1 MSTTTD
7 VRTLTTDLTT
17 RSSDDNGMTVE
28 GYAMLYDQPSVPMP
42 FVEYIDRGALDNVDL
57 SKVLLLYG
65 HDLNSVLARSDAE
78 NLQLRADDKGL
89 WFRATL
95 PDTTLGRDT
104 YTNVA
109 NGNLKG
115 CSVGFKIGDDK
126 WLQGND
132 GQVIH
137 HIRSFDQLIEISIT
151 PIPAYTETSVDVQRS
166 LEAFMKGENEE
177 VKIDY
182 NKVKIDYGTLADAV
196 ADKLEQRSA
205 EQADVETTDETDKQD
220 VEKPEEPQKE
230 EKPEEQPADDSDSAE
245 KDAKPAEKP
254 AEKVEKRSEPHASIV
269 TTDEKMKEGTEMRE
283 LHGANE
289 SAKDQFAHFL
299 KTGEIT
305 RDNTTGGIGLSKGQV
320 LIPQDILPAEHEQHQ
335 FPRLGNLV
343 RQIAVKHTTGKLPVF
358 QPGSGKLAL
367 HTELQSTAN
376 STSPEIKEILWN
388 LKTYTGRYV
397 FTRELIDD
405 SDYNWEA
412 ELRSRLTELRDNTED
427 DLIVT
432 QLTNGVTA
440 VKPTNLI
447 DDLKLIL
454 DSKLKPYDSNAAS
467 IVLSQSAF
475 AQLDQMKDSEGRP
488 LVQPNVTLGT
498 GNAILGKTVTVVD
511 DTLFPSAKQGDVNI
525 VVTPLQKAIIKF
537 KSNEIT
543 GQFVDTDD
551 IWYKAL
557 GIYLREDVVQAN
569 KDVINWVSSKAS
581 STTTPGG
588 EVHGSDQ

>member
-1 MSTTTD
+1 MPTTTD

-166 LEAFMKGENEE
+166 LEAFMKGENEVE
-177 VKIDY
+177 IDY
-182 NKVKIDYGTLADAV
+182 DKLADAV

-230 EKPEEQPADDSDSAE
+230 EKPEEQPADDSDSADDSADEDE
-245 KDAKPAEKP
+245 KTAEKP
-254 AEKVEKRSEPHASIV
+254 AEKVEKRSEPHVSIV
-269 TTDEKMKEGTEMRE
+269 TTDVKKEGTEMRE

-305 RDNTTGGIGLSKGQV
+305 RDNTTGGIGLSNGQV

-412 ELRSRLTELRDNTED
+412 ELQARLVELRDNTED

-498 GNAILGKTVTVVD
+498 GNVILGKTVTVVD

-543 GQFVDTDD
+543 GQFLDTSD

-569 KDVINWVSSKAS
+569 KDVINWVSS
-581 STTTPGG
+581 TTTSGK
-588 EVHGSDQ
+588 

>member
-1 MSTTTD
+1 MPTTTD

-137 HIRSFDQLIEISIT
+137 HIRSFDQLVEISIT
-151 PIPAYTETSVDVQRS
+151 PIPAYTETSVGVQRS
-166 LEAFMKGENEE
+166 LEAFMKGENEVE
-177 VKIDY
+177 IDY
-182 NKVKIDYGTLADAV
+182 DKLADAV

-205 EQADVETTDETDKQD
+205 EQAGVETTDETDKQD

-230 EKPEEQPADDSDSAE
+230 EKPEEQPADDSDSA
-245 KDAKPAEKP
+245 DVSAEENEEP
-254 AEKVEKRSEPHASIV
+254 AEKVEKRSEPHVSIV
-269 TTDEKMKEGTEMRE
+269 TTDVKKEGTEMRE

-305 RDNTTGGIGLSKGQV
+305 RDNTAGGIGLSKGQV

-412 ELRSRLTELRDNTED
+412 ELQARLIELRDNTED

-525 VVTPLQKAIIKF
+525 VVTPLQKAVIKF

-557 GIYLREDVVQAN
+557 GIYMREDVVQAN
-569 KDVINWVSSKAS
+569 KDVINWVSSTATGK
-581 STTTPGG
+581 
-588 EVHGSDQ
+588 

>member
-1 MSTTTD
+1 MPTTTD

-132 GQVIH
+132 GKVIH

-166 LEAFMKGENEE
+166 LEAFMKGENEVE
-177 VKIDY
+177 IDY
-182 NKVKIDYGTLADAV
+182 DKLADAV

-220 VEKPEEPQKE
+220 VEPTEEPQKE
-230 EKPEEQPADDSDSAE
+230 EKPEEQPADDSDSADDSADE
-245 KDAKPAEKP
+245 DEKPAEKP

-269 TTDEKMKEGTEMRE
+269 TTDVKKEGTEMRE

-305 RDNTTGGIGLSKGQV
+305 RDNTAGGIGLSKGQV

-412 ELRSRLTELRDNTED
+412 ELQARLIELRDNTED

-525 VVTPLQKAIIKF
+525 VVTPLQKAVIKF

-557 GIYLREDVVQAN
+557 GIYMREDVVQAN
-569 KDVINWVSSKAS
+569 KDVINWVSSTAS
-581 STTTPGG
+581 GK
-588 EVHGSDQ
+588 

>member
-1 MSTTTD
+1 MPTTTD

-42 FVEYIDRGALDNVDL
+42 FIEYIDRGALDNVDL

-132 GQVIH
+132 GKVIH

-166 LEAFMKGENEE
+166 LEAFMKGENEVE
-177 VKIDY
+177 IDY
-182 NKVKIDYGTLADAV
+182 DKLADAV

-220 VEKPEEPQKE
+220 VEPTEEPQKE
-230 EKPEEQPADDSDSAE
+230 EKPEEQPADDSDSADE
-245 KDAKPAEKP
+245 DEEPAEKP

-305 RDNTTGGIGLSKGQV
+305 RDNTTGGIGLSNGQV

-412 ELRSRLTELRDNTED
+412 ELQARLIELRDNTED

-498 GNAILGKTVTVVD
+498 GNVILGKTVTVVD

-543 GQFVDTDD
+543 GQFLDTSD

-569 KDVINWVSSKAS
+569 KDVINWVSS
-581 STTTPGG
+581 TTTSG
-588 EVHGSDQ
+588 H

>member
-1 MSTTTD
+1 M
-7 VRTLTTDLTT
+7 
-17 RSSDDNGMTVE
+17 
-28 GYAMLYDQPSVPMP
+28 
-42 FVEYIDRGALDNVDL
+42 
-57 SKVLLLYG
+57 
-65 HDLNSVLARSDAE
+65 
-78 NLQLRADDKGL
+78 
-89 WFRATL
+89 
-95 PDTTLGRDT
+95 
-104 YTNVA
+104 
-109 NGNLKG
+109 
-115 CSVGFKIGDDK
+115 
-126 WLQGND
+126 
-132 GQVIH
+132 
-137 HIRSFDQLIEISIT
+137 
-151 PIPAYTETSVDVQRS
+151 
-166 LEAFMKGENEE
+166 
-177 VKIDY
+177 KIDY

-220 VEKPEEPQKE
+220 VETTEEPQKE
-230 EKPEEQPADDSDSAE
+230 EKPEEQPADDSDSA
-245 KDAKPAEKP
+245 DVSADSDEKP
-254 AEKVEKRSEPHASIV
+254 AEKIEKRSEPHASIV

-289 SAKDQFAHFL
+289 SVKDQFAHFL

-305 RDNTTGGIGLSKGQV
+305 RDNTTGGIGLSNGQV

-367 HTELQSTAN
+367 HTELQSTTN
-376 STSPEIKEILWN
+376 STSPEITEILWN

-397 FTRELIDD
+397 FTRELLDD

-412 ELRSRLTELRDNTED
+412 ELQSRLIELRDNTED

-432 QLTNGVTA
+432 KLTAGVTA

-475 AQLDQMKDSEGRP
+475 AQLDQMKDTEGRP

-525 VVTPLQKAIIKF
+525 VVAPLQKAVIKF

-543 GQFVDTDD
+543 GQFVDTND

-557 GIYLREDVVQAN
+557 GIYMREDVVQAN
-569 KDVINWVSSKAS
+569 KGVINWVSSTTT
-581 STTTPGG
+581 STTGR
-588 EVHGSDQ
+588 

>member
-1 MSTTTD
+1 MPTTTD

-132 GQVIH
+132 GKVIH

-166 LEAFMKGENEE
+166 LEAFMKGEN
-177 VKIDY
+177 
-182 NKVKIDYGTLADAV
+182 KVKIDYDKLADAV

-220 VEKPEEPQKE
+220 AEKSEEPQKE
-230 EKPEEQPADDSDSAE
+230 EKPEEQPADDSDSA
-245 KDAKPAEKP
+245 DVSADSDEKP
-254 AEKVEKRSEPHASIV
+254 AEKIEKRSEPHVSIV
-269 TTDEKMKEGTEMRE
+269 TTDEKKEGTEMRE

-305 RDNTTGGIGLSKGQV
+305 RDNTTGGIGLSNGQV

-367 HTELQSTAN
+367 HTELQSTTN
-376 STSPEIKEILWN
+376 STSPEITEILWN

-397 FTRELIDD
+397 FTRELLDD

-412 ELRSRLTELRDNTED
+412 ELQSRLIELRDNTED

-432 QLTNGVTA
+432 KLTAGVTA

-475 AQLDQMKDSEGRP
+475 AQLDQMKDTEGRP

-525 VVTPLQKAIIKF
+525 VVAPLQKAVIKF

-543 GQFVDTDD
+543 GQFVDTND

-557 GIYLREDVVQAN
+557 GIYMREDVVQAN
-569 KDVINWVSSKAS
+569 KGVINWVSS
-581 STTTPGG
+581 TTPGK
-588 EVHGSDQ
+588 

>member
-78 NLQLRADDKGL
+78 NLQMRADDKGL

-95 PDTTLGRDT
+95 PDTTLGHDT

-132 GQVIH
+132 GNVIH

-166 LEAFMKGENEE
+166 LEAFMKGENEVE
-177 VKIDY
+177 IDY
-182 NKVKIDYGTLADAV
+182 DKLADAV
-196 ADKLEQRSA
+196 AGKLEQRSA
-205 EQADVETTDETDKQD
+205 EKADVETTDEADKQD
-220 VEKPEEPQKE
+220 AETTEEPVEEPQE
-230 EKPEEQPADDSDSAE
+230 DEEEQSADDSADS
-245 KDAKPAEKP
+245 DDKPAKKVEKP
-254 AEKVEKRSEPHASIV
+254 AEKVEKRSEPHAEIV
-269 TTDEKMKEGTEMRE
+269 TTENEELKEGTEMRE

-299 KTGEIT
+299 KTGEVT
-305 RDNTTGGIGLSKGQV
+305 RDNTSGGIGLPNGQV

-397 FTRELIDD
+397 FTRELMDD

-412 ELRSRLTELRDNTED
+412 ELQSRLVELRDNTED

-432 QLTNGVTA
+432 QLTNGITA

-475 AQLDQMKDSEGRP
+475 AQLDQMKDTEGRP

-511 DTLFPSAKQGDVNI
+511 DTLFPSAKQGDINI
-525 VVTPLQKAIIKF
+525 VVTPLQKAVIKF

-543 GQFVDTDD
+543 GQFLDTSD

-569 KDVINWVSSKAS
+569 KNVINWVSS
-581 STTTPGG
+581 TTTTS
-588 EVHGSDQ
+588 H

>member
-1 MSTTTD
+1 MPTTTD
-7 VRTLTTDLTT
+7 VRTLTTNLTT

-166 LEAFMKGENEE
+166 LEAFMKGENEVE
-177 VKIDY
+177 IDY
-182 NKVKIDYGTLADAV
+182 DKLADAV

-205 EQADVETTDETDKQD
+205 EQADVETTDEADKQDQD

-230 EKPEEQPADDSDSAE
+230 EKPEEQLADDSDSAE
-245 KDAKPAEKP
+245 KDEKP

-269 TTDEKMKEGTEMRE
+269 TTDKKMKEGTEMRE
-283 LHGANE
+283 LHGVNE

-299 KTGEIT
+299 KTGEVT
-305 RDNTTGGIGLSKGQV
+305 RDNTTGGIGLSNGQV

-367 HTELQSTAN
+367 HTEPQSTAN
-376 STSPEIKEILWN
+376 STSPEITEILWN

-397 FTRELIDD
+397 FTRELMDD

-412 ELRSRLTELRDNTED
+412 ELQSRLIELRDNTED
-427 DLIVT
+427 NLIVT
-432 QLTNGVTA
+432 QLTSGVTA
-440 VKPTNLI
+440 VKPTNLV

-498 GNAILGKTVTVVD
+498 GNMILGKTVTVVD
-511 DTLFPSAKQGDVNI
+511 DTLFPNAKQGDVNI
-525 VVTPLQKAIIKF
+525 VVTPLQKAVIKF
-537 KSNEIT
+537 KANEIT
-543 GQFVDTDD
+543 GQFLDTSD

-569 KDVINWVSSKAS
+569 KNVINWVSS
-581 STTTPGG
+581 TTTTS
-588 EVHGSDQ
+588 H

>member
-1 MSTTTD
+1 MPTTTD

-132 GQVIH
+132 GKVIH

-151 PIPAYTETSVDVQRS
+151 PIPAYTKTSVDVQRS
-166 LEAFMKGENEE
+166 LDAFLKGENEVE
-177 VKIDY
+177 IDY
-182 NKVKIDYGTLADAV
+182 DKLADAV
-196 ADKLEQRSA
+196 ADKLKQRSA
-205 EQADVETTDETDKQD
+205 EPSDVENTDETDKQD
-220 VEKPEEPQKE
+220 TEKSEEPQEE
-230 EKPEEQPADDSDSAE
+230 EKPEEQPADDSDSADDSAE
-245 KDAKPAEKP
+245 KDEKPVEKP

-269 TTDEKMKEGTEMRE
+269 TTDKKMKEGTEMRE

-305 RDNTTGGIGLSKGQV
+305 RDNTTGGIGLSNGQV

-397 FTRELIDD
+397 FTRELMDD

-412 ELRSRLTELRDNTED
+412 ELQARLIELRDNTED

-432 QLTNGVTA
+432 KLTDGVTA
-440 VKPTNLI
+440 VKPTNLV

-475 AQLDQMKDSEGRP
+475 AQLDQMKDTEGRP

-498 GNAILGKTVTVVD
+498 GNVILGKTVTVVD

-525 VVTPLQKAIIKF
+525 IVTPLQKAVIKF

-569 KDVINWVSSKAS
+569 KDVINWVSS
-581 STTTPGG
+581 TTANTGK
-588 EVHGSDQ
+588 

>member
-132 GQVIH
+132 GNVIH

-166 LEAFMKGENEE
+166 LEAFMKGENEVE
-177 VKIDY
+177 IDY
-182 NKVKIDYGTLADAV
+182 
-196 ADKLEQRSA
+196 DKLAKSVAEELQKRSA
-205 EQADVETTDETDKQD
+205 EAENVETTDETDKEKVETTDD
-220 VEKPEEPQKE
+220 VEKTESNNDEEKPAEPAEKPESDEAEADDAEEEPTE
-230 EKPEEQPADDSDSAE
+230 EPKPAEPEEQPA
-245 KDAKPAEKP
+245 
-254 AEKVEKRSEPHASIV
+254 KVEKRSAPVAKIV
-269 TTDEKMKEGTEMRE
+269 TTDNEMKEGNEMRE
-283 LHGANE
+283 LHSAN
-289 SAKDQFAHFL
+289 STMKDEFEHFL
-299 KTGEIT
+299 KTGEVT
-305 RDNTTGGIGLSKGQV
+305 RDNTTGGIGLSNGQV

-343 RQIAVKHTTGKLPVF
+343 RTVAVKHTTGKLPVF

-367 HTELQSTAN
+367 HTELQPTTN
-376 STSPEIKEILWN
+376 SASPEIKEILWN

-397 FTRELIDD
+397 FTKELIDD
-405 SDYNWEA
+405 SDYNWET
-412 ELRSRLTELRDNTED
+412 ELQSRLIELRDNTED
-427 DLIVT
+427 DLIVGK
-432 QLTNGVTA
+432 LTDGVTA
-440 VKPTNLI
+440 AKPTNLI
-447 DDLKLIL
+447 DDLKGIL
-454 DSKLKPYDSNAAS
+454 DSKLKPYDSQAAS

-475 AQLDQMKDSEGRP
+475 AELDKMKDSENRP

-498 GNAILGKTVTVVD
+498 GNSILGKSVTVVD
-511 DTLFPSAKQGDVNI
+511 DVLFPSAKQGDINI
-525 VVTPLQKAIIKF
+525 IVAPLQKAVIKF
-537 KSNEIT
+537 KSNEVT
-543 GQFVDTDD
+543 GQFLDTSD

-569 KDVINWVSSKAS
+569 KNVINWVSS
-581 STTTPGG
+581 TTTTS
-588 EVHGSDQ
+588 H

>member
-1 MSTTTD
+1 MPTTTD

-65 HDLNSVLARSDAE
+65 HDLNSVLARSDAD

-132 GQVIH
+132 GKVIH
-137 HIRSFDQLIEISIT
+137 HIRSFDQLVEISIT

-166 LEAFMKGENEE
+166 LEAFMKGENEVE
-177 VKIDY
+177 IDYNKVEIDY

-205 EQADVETTDETDKQD
+205 EQADVETTDETDNQN
-220 VEKPEEPQKE
+220 VEKSEEPQKE

-245 KDAKPAEKP
+245 KDEKP

-305 RDNTTGGIGLSKGQV
+305 RDNTTGGIGLSNGQV

-367 HTELQSTAN
+367 HMELQSTTN

-397 FTRELIDD
+397 FTRELMDD

-412 ELRSRLTELRDNTED
+412 ELQSRLVELRDNTED

-432 QLTNGVTA
+432 QLTNGITA

-454 DSKLKPYDSNAAS
+454 DSKLKPYDSNASS

-511 DTLFPSAKQGDVNI
+511 DTLFPSAKKGDVNI
-525 VVTPLQKAIIKF
+525 VVAPLQKAVIKF

-543 GQFVDTDD
+543 GQFVDTND

-557 GIYLREDVVQAN
+557 GIYMREDVVQAN
-569 KDVINWVSSKAS
+569 KNVINWVSS
-581 STTTPGG
+581 TTTTGR
-588 EVHGSDQ
+588 

>member
-1 MSTTTD
+1 MPTTTD

-166 LEAFMKGENEE
+166 LEAFMKGENEVE
-177 VKIDY
+177 IDY
-182 NKVKIDYGTLADAV
+182 DKLADAV

-230 EKPEEQPADDSDSAE
+230 EKPEEQPADDSDSADVSADE
-245 KDAKPAEKP
+245 NEKPAEKP
-254 AEKVEKRSEPHASIV
+254 AEKVEKRSEPHVSIV
-269 TTDEKMKEGTEMRE
+269 TTDEKTKEGTEMRE

-299 KTGEIT
+299 KTGEVT
-305 RDNTTGGIGLSKGQV
+305 RDNTAGGIGLSNGQV

-412 ELRSRLTELRDNTED
+412 ELQARLVELRDNTED

-543 GQFVDTDD
+543 GQFLDTSD

-569 KDVINWVSSKAS
+569 KDVINWVSSTTAPS
-581 STTTPGG
+581 GTTTTGK
-588 EVHGSDQ
+588 

>member
-1 MSTTTD
+1 
-7 VRTLTTDLTT
+7 
-17 RSSDDNGMTVE
+17 MTVE

-65 HDLNSVLARSDAE
+65 HDLNSVLARSDAK

-89 WFRATL
+89 WFRAAL

-166 LEAFMKGENEE
+166 LEAFMKGENE

-220 VEKPEEPQKE
+220 VETTEEPQKE
-230 EKPEEQPADDSDSAE
+230 EKPEEQPADDSDSA
-245 KDAKPAEKP
+245 DVSADSDEKP
-254 AEKVEKRSEPHASIV
+254 AEKIEKRSEPHASIV

-289 SAKDQFAHFL
+289 SVKDQFAHFL

-305 RDNTTGGIGLSKGQV
+305 RDNTTGGIGLSNGQV

-367 HTELQSTAN
+367 HTELQSTTN
-376 STSPEIKEILWN
+376 STSPEITEILWN

-397 FTRELIDD
+397 FTRELLDD

-412 ELRSRLTELRDNTED
+412 ELQSRLIELRDNTED

-432 QLTNGVTA
+432 KLTAGVTA

-475 AQLDQMKDSEGRP
+475 AQLDQMKDTEGRP

-525 VVTPLQKAIIKF
+525 VVAPLQKAVIKF

-543 GQFVDTDD
+543 GQFVDTND

-557 GIYLREDVVQAN
+557 GIYMREDVVQAN
-569 KDVINWVSSKAS
+569 KGVINWVSS
-581 STTTPGG
+581 TTTA
-588 EVHGSDQ
+588 SK

>member
-1 MSTTTD
+1 MPTTTD

-166 LEAFMKGENEE
+166 LEAFMKGENEVE
-177 VKIDY
+177 IDY
-182 NKVKIDYGTLADAV
+182 DKLADAV

-230 EKPEEQPADDSDSAE
+230 EKPEEKPADDSDSADDSTE
-245 KDAKPAEKP
+245 EDEKPAEKP
-254 AEKVEKRSEPHASIV
+254 AEKVEKRSEPHVSIV
-269 TTDEKMKEGTEMRE
+269 TTDVKKEGTEMRE

-299 KTGEIT
+299 KTGEVT
-305 RDNTTGGIGLSKGQV
+305 RDNTTGGIGLSNGQV

-412 ELRSRLTELRDNTED
+412 ELQARLVELRDNTED

-498 GNAILGKTVTVVD
+498 GNAILGKAVTVVD

-543 GQFVDTDD
+543 GQFLDTSD

-569 KDVINWVSSKAS
+569 KDVINWVSS
-581 STTTPGG
+581 TTPGK
-588 EVHGSDQ
+588 

>member
-1 MSTTTD
+1 MPTTTD
-7 VRTLTTDLTT
+7 VRTLTTNLTT

-166 LEAFMKGENEE
+166 LEAFMKGDNE
-177 VKIDY
+177 VQIDY
-182 NKVKIDYGTLADAV
+182 DKLADAV

-205 EQADVETTDETDKQD
+205 EQADVETTDEADKQDQD

-245 KDAKPAEKP
+245 KDEKP

-269 TTDEKMKEGTEMRE
+269 TTDKKMKEGTEMRE

-289 SAKDQFAHFL
+289 SVKDQFAHFL

-305 RDNTTGGIGLSKGQV
+305 RDNTTGGIGLSNGQV

-376 STSPEIKEILWN
+376 STSPEITEILWN

-397 FTRELIDD
+397 FTRELMDD

-412 ELRSRLTELRDNTED
+412 ELQSRLIELRDNTED
-427 DLIVT
+427 NLIVT
-432 QLTNGVTA
+432 QLTSGVTA
-440 VKPTNLI
+440 VKPTNLV

-498 GNAILGKTVTVVD
+498 GNVILGKTVTVVD
-511 DTLFPSAKQGDVNI
+511 DTLFPNAKQGDVNI
-525 VVTPLQKAIIKF
+525 VVTPLQKAVIKF
-537 KSNEIT
+537 KANEIT
-543 GQFVDTDD
+543 GQFLDTSD

-557 GIYLREDVVQAN
+557 GIYLREDVVQADKN
-569 KDVINWVSSKAS
+569 VINWVSS
-581 STTTPGG
+581 TTTT
-588 EVHGSDQ
+588 SR

>member
-1 MSTTTD
+1 
-7 VRTLTTDLTT
+7 
-17 RSSDDNGMTVE
+17 
-28 GYAMLYDQPSVPMP
+28 MLYDQPSVPMP

-132 GQVIH
+132 GKVIH

-151 PIPAYTETSVDVQRS
+151 PIPAYTKTSVDVQRS
-166 LEAFMKGENEE
+166 LDAFLKGENEVE
-177 VKIDY
+177 IDY
-182 NKVKIDYGTLADAV
+182 DKLADAV
-196 ADKLEQRSA
+196 ADKLKQRSA
-205 EQADVETTDETDKQD
+205 EPSDVENTDETDKQD
-220 VEKPEEPQKE
+220 TEKSEEPQEE
-230 EKPEEQPADDSDSAE
+230 EKPEEQPADDSDSADE
-245 KDAKPAEKP
+245 DEEPAEKP
-254 AEKVEKRSEPHASIV
+254 AEKIEKRSEPHASIV

-305 RDNTTGGIGLSKGQV
+305 RDNTTGGIGLSNGQV

-412 ELRSRLTELRDNTED
+412 ELQARLVELRDNTED

-475 AQLDQMKDSEGRP
+475 AQLDQMKDSEDRP

-498 GNAILGKTVTVVD
+498 GNVILGKTVTVVD

-525 VVTPLQKAIIKF
+525 IVTPLQKAIIKF

-543 GQFVDTDD
+543 GQFLDTSD

-569 KDVINWVSSKAS
+569 KDVINWVSS
-581 STTTPGG
+581 TTTSGK
-588 EVHGSDQ
+588 

>member
-1 MSTTTD
+1 MPTTTD
-7 VRTLTTDLTT
+7 VRTLTTNLTT

-166 LEAFMKGENEE
+166 LEAFMKGENEVE
-177 VKIDY
+177 IDY

-205 EQADVETTDETDKQD
+205 EQADVETTDETDNQD

-230 EKPEEQPADDSDSAE
+230 EKPEEQPADDSDSADE
-245 KDAKPAEKP
+245 DEEPAEKI
-254 AEKVEKRSEPHASIV
+254 EKRSEPHASIV

-305 RDNTTGGIGLSKGQV
+305 RDNTTGGIGLSNGQV

-367 HTELQSTAN
+367 HTELQSTTN
-376 STSPEIKEILWN
+376 STSPEITEILWN

-397 FTRELIDD
+397 FTRELLDD

-412 ELRSRLTELRDNTED
+412 ELQSRLIELRDNTED

-432 QLTNGVTA
+432 KLTTGVTA

-475 AQLDQMKDSEGRP
+475 AQLDQMKDTEGRP

-525 VVTPLQKAIIKF
+525 VVAPLQKAVIKF

-543 GQFVDTDD
+543 GQFVDTND

-557 GIYLREDVVQAN
+557 GIYMREDVVQAN
-569 KDVINWVSSKAS
+569 KNVINWVSS
-581 STTTPGG
+581 TTTTS
-588 EVHGSDQ
+588 H

>member
-1 MSTTTD
+1 MPTTTD

-132 GQVIH
+132 GKVIH

-177 VKIDY
+177 VEIDY
-182 NKVKIDYGTLADAV
+182 DKLADAV

-220 VEKPEEPQKE
+220 VEPKEEPQKE
-230 EKPEEQPADDSDSAE
+230 EEPEEQPADDSDSADDSADE
-245 KDAKPAEKP
+245 NEKPAEKP
-254 AEKVEKRSEPHASIV
+254 AEKIEKRSEPHVSIV
-269 TTDEKMKEGTEMRE
+269 TTDVKKEGTEMRE

-299 KTGEIT
+299 KTGEVT
-305 RDNTTGGIGLSKGQV
+305 RDNTTGGIGLSNGQV

-412 ELRSRLTELRDNTED
+412 ELQARLVELRDNTED

-498 GNAILGKTVTVVD
+498 GNVILGKTVTVVD

-543 GQFVDTDD
+543 GQFLDTSD

-569 KDVINWVSSKAS
+569 KDVINWVSS
-581 STTTPGG
+581 TTPGK
-588 EVHGSDQ
+588 

>member
-126 WLQGND
+126 WLQSND
-132 GQVIH
+132 GKVIH
-137 HIRSFDQLIEISIT
+137 HIRSFDQLVEVSIT

-166 LEAFMKGENEE
+166 LEAFMKGENE

-182 NKVKIDYGTLADAV
+182 DKLADAV

-220 VEKPEEPQKE
+220 AETTEEPQE
-230 EKPEEQPADDSDSAE
+230 DEEEQSADDSADS
-245 KDAKPAEKP
+245 DDKPAKKVEKP
-254 AEKVEKRSEPHASIV
+254 AEKVEKRPEPHAEIV
-269 TTDEKMKEGTEMRE
+269 TTENEELKEGTEMRE

-299 KTGEIT
+299 KTGEVT
-305 RDNTTGGIGLSKGQV
+305 RDNTSGGIGLPNGQV

-397 FTRELIDD
+397 FTRELMDD

-412 ELRSRLTELRDNTED
+412 ELQSRLVELRDNTED

-432 QLTNGVTA
+432 QLTNGITA

-475 AQLDQMKDSEGRP
+475 AQLDQMKDTEGRP

-511 DTLFPSAKQGDVNI
+511 DTLFPSAKQGDINI
-525 VVTPLQKAIIKF
+525 VVTPLQKAVIKF

-543 GQFVDTDD
+543 GQFLDTSD

-569 KDVINWVSSKAS
+569 KNVINWVSS
-581 STTTPGG
+581 TTTTS
-588 EVHGSDQ
+588 H

>member
-1 MSTTTD
+1 
-7 VRTLTTDLTT
+7 
-17 RSSDDNGMTVE
+17 
-28 GYAMLYDQPSVPMP
+28 MLYDQPSVPMP

-104 YTNVA
+104 YTNVD

-132 GQVIH
+132 GNVIH

-151 PIPAYTETSVDVQRS
+151 PTPAYTETSVDVQRS
-166 LEAFMKGENEE
+166 LEAFMKGENEVE
-177 VKIDY
+177 IDY
-182 NKVKIDYGTLADAV
+182 DKLADAV

-205 EQADVETTDETDKQD
+205 EQTDVETTDEADKQD
-220 VEKPEEPQKE
+220 AETTEEPIEEPQE
-230 EKPEEQPADDSDSAE
+230 DEEEQSADDSDDS
-245 KDAKPAEKP
+245 DEKP
-254 AEKVEKRSEPHASIV
+254 AEEPAEKSVEKSAEKRSEPHAKIV
-269 TTDEKMKEGTEMRE
+269 TTENEELKEGTEMRE

-289 SAKDQFAHFL
+289 SVKDQFAHFL
-299 KTGEIT
+299 KTSEIT
-305 RDNTTGGIGLSKGQV
+305 RDNTAGGIGLSNGQV

-397 FTRELIDD
+397 FTRELMDD

-412 ELRSRLTELRDNTED
+412 ELQSRLVELRDNTED

-440 VKPTNLI
+440 IKPTNLI

-454 DSKLKPYDSNAAS
+454 DSKLKPYDSNASS

-498 GNAILGKTVTVVD
+498 GNAILGKAVTVVD
-511 DTLFPSAKQGDVNI
+511 DTLFPNAQQGDVNI
-525 VVTPLQKAIIKF
+525 VVAPLQKAVIKF

-543 GQFVDTDD
+543 GQFVDTND
-551 IWYKAL
+551 IWYEAL
-557 GIYLREDVVQAN
+557 GIYMREDVVQAN
-569 KDVINWVSSKAS
+569 KDVINWVSS
-581 STTTPGG
+581 TTTSTPGK
-588 EVHGSDQ
+588 

>member
-1 MSTTTD
+1 MPTTTD

-151 PIPAYTETSVDVQRS
+151 PIPAYTKTSVDVQRS
-166 LEAFMKGENEE
+166 LEAFMKGENEVE
-177 VKIDY
+177 IDY
-182 NKVKIDYGTLADAV
+182 DKLADAV
-196 ADKLEQRSA
+196 ADKLEKRSA

-220 VEKPEEPQKE
+220 VEKPEELQKE
-230 EKPEEQPADDSDSAE
+230 EKPADDSDSADDSAE
-245 KDAKPAEKP
+245 KDEEP
-254 AEKVEKRSEPHASIV
+254 AEKVEKRSEPHALIV
-269 TTDEKMKEGTEMRE
+269 TTDEKTKEGTEMRE

-588 EVHGSDQ
+588 EVHGSGQ

>member
-78 NLQLRADDKGL
+78 NLQMRADDKGL

-95 PDTTLGRDT
+95 PDTTLGHDT

-132 GQVIH
+132 GNVIH

-166 LEAFMKGENEE
+166 LEAFMKGENEVE
-177 VKIDY
+177 IDY
-182 NKVKIDYGTLADAV
+182 DKLADAV
-196 ADKLEQRSA
+196 AGKLEQRSA
-205 EQADVETTDETDKQD
+205 EKADVETTDEADKQD
-220 VEKPEEPQKE
+220 AETTEEPVEEPQE
-230 EKPEEQPADDSDSAE
+230 DEEEQSADDSADSDDKLAE
-245 KDAKPAEKP
+245 KPAEKTAKKVDKP

-283 LHGANE
+283 LHGVNE

-299 KTGEIT
+299 KTGEVT
-305 RDNTTGGIGLSKGQV
+305 RDNTSGGIGLSNGQV
-320 LIPQDILPAEHEQHQ
+320 LIPQDILPADHEQHQ

-397 FTRELIDD
+397 FTRELMDD

-412 ELRSRLTELRDNTED
+412 ELQSRLIELRDNTED

-440 VKPTNLI
+440 VKPTNLV

-475 AQLDQMKDSEGRP
+475 AQLDQMKDTEGRP

-498 GNAILGKTVTVVD
+498 GNVILGKTVTVVD
-511 DTLFPSAKQGDVNI
+511 DTLFPKAKQGDVNI
-525 VVTPLQKAIIKF
+525 VVTPLQKAVIKF

-543 GQFVDTDD
+543 GQFLDTSD

-557 GIYLREDVVQAN
+557 GIYMREDVVQAN
-569 KDVINWVSSKAS
+569 KDVINWVSNTVK
-581 STTTPGG
+581 
-588 EVHGSDQ
+588 

>member
-1 MSTTTD
+1 MPTTTD

-132 GQVIH
+132 GKVIH

-230 EKPEEQPADDSDSAE
+230 EKPEEQPADDSDSADVSADE
-245 KDAKPAEKP
+245 DEEPAEKP
-254 AEKVEKRSEPHASIV
+254 AEKVEKRSEPHVSIV

-289 SAKDQFAHFL
+289 SVKDQFAHFL

-305 RDNTTGGIGLSKGQV
+305 RDNTTGGIGLSNGQV

-388 LKTYTGRYV
+388 LKAYTGRYV

-412 ELRSRLTELRDNTED
+412 ELQSRLIELRDNTED

-432 QLTNGVTA
+432 QLTSGVTA

-511 DTLFPSAKQGDVNI
+511 DMLFPSAKQGDVNI
-525 VVTPLQKAIIKF
+525 VVAPLQKAIIKF

-543 GQFVDTDD
+543 GQFLDTND

-557 GIYLREDVVQAN
+557 GIYMREDVVQAN
-569 KDVINWVSSKAS
+569 KDVINWVSS
-581 STTTPGG
+581 TTPGK
-588 EVHGSDQ
+588 

>member
-1 MSTTTD
+1 MPTTTD

-17 RSSDDNGMTVE
+17 RSSDDDGMTVE

-166 LEAFMKGENEE
+166 LEAFMKGENKVE
-177 VKIDY
+177 IDY
-182 NKVKIDYGTLADAV
+182 DKLADVV

-230 EKPEEQPADDSDSAE
+230 EKPADDSDSADDSAE
-245 KDAKPAEKP
+245 KDEEP
-254 AEKVEKRSEPHASIV
+254 AEKVEKRSEPHALIV
-269 TTDEKMKEGTEMRE
+269 TTDEKTKEGTEMRE

-305 RDNTTGGIGLSKGQV
+305 RDNTTGGIGLSNGQV

-367 HTELQSTAN
+367 HTELQSTTN
-376 STSPEIKEILWN
+376 STSPEITEILWN

-397 FTRELIDD
+397 FTRELLDD

-412 ELRSRLTELRDNTED
+412 ELQSRLIELRDNTED

-432 QLTNGVTA
+432 KLTAGVTA

-475 AQLDQMKDSEGRP
+475 AQLDQMKDTEGRP

-525 VVTPLQKAIIKF
+525 VVAPLQKAVIKF

-543 GQFVDTDD
+543 GQFVDTND

-557 GIYLREDVVQAN
+557 GIYMREDVVQAN
-569 KDVINWVSSKAS
+569 KDVINWVSS
-581 STTTPGG
+581 TTPGK
-588 EVHGSDQ
+588 

>member
-1 MSTTTD
+1 MPTTTD
-7 VRTLTTDLTT
+7 VRTLTTNLTT

-166 LEAFMKGENEE
+166 LEAFMKGENEVE
-177 VKIDY
+177 IDY
-182 NKVKIDYGTLADAV
+182 DKLADAV

-205 EQADVETTDETDKQD
+205 EQADVETTDEADKQDQD

-230 EKPEEQPADDSDSAE
+230 EKPEEQLADDSDSAE
-245 KDAKPAEKP
+245 KDEKP

-269 TTDEKMKEGTEMRE
+269 TTDKKMKEGTEMRE
-283 LHGANE
+283 LHGVNE

-299 KTGEIT
+299 KTGEVT
-305 RDNTTGGIGLSKGQV
+305 RDNTTGGIGLSNGQV

-376 STSPEIKEILWN
+376 STSPEITEILWN

-397 FTRELIDD
+397 FTRELMDD

-412 ELRSRLTELRDNTED
+412 ELQSRLIELRDNTED
-427 DLIVT
+427 NLIVT
-432 QLTNGVTA
+432 QLTSGVTA
-440 VKPTNLI
+440 VKPTNLV

-498 GNAILGKTVTVVD
+498 GNMILGKTVTIVD
-511 DTLFPSAKQGDVNI
+511 DTLFPNAKQGDVNI
-525 VVTPLQKAIIKF
+525 VVTPLQKAVIKF
-537 KSNEIT
+537 KANEIT
-543 GQFVDTDD
+543 GQFLDTSD

-569 KDVINWVSSKAS
+569 KNVINWVSS
-581 STTTPGG
+581 TTTTS
-588 EVHGSDQ
+588 H

>member
-1 MSTTTD
+1 MPTTTD

-17 RSSDDNGMTVE
+17 RSSDDNGMMVE

-78 NLQLRADDKGL
+78 NLQLRADDRGL

-166 LEAFMKGENEE
+166 LEAFMKGENEVE
-177 VKIDY
+177 IDY
-182 NKVKIDYGTLADAV
+182 DKLADAV
-196 ADKLEQRSA
+196 AGKLEQRSA

-220 VEKPEEPQKE
+220 VEPTEEPQKE
-230 EKPEEQPADDSDSAE
+230 EKPEEQPADDSDSADE
-245 KDAKPAEKP
+245 DEEPAEKP
-254 AEKVEKRSEPHASIV
+254 AEKIEKRSEPHVSIV
-269 TTDEKMKEGTEMRE
+269 TNNMKEGIEMRE

-299 KTGEIT
+299 KTGEVT
-305 RDNTTGGIGLSKGQV
+305 RDNTTGGIGLSNGQV

-397 FTRELIDD
+397 FTRELMDD

-412 ELRSRLTELRDNTED
+412 ELQARLIELRDNTED

-432 QLTNGVTA
+432 KLTDGVTA

-475 AQLDQMKDSEGRP
+475 AQLDQMKDTEGRP

-543 GQFVDTDD
+543 GQFVDTND

-557 GIYLREDVVQAN
+557 GIYMREDVVQAN
-569 KDVINWVSSKAS
+569 KDVINWVSS
-581 STTTPGG
+581 TTSGK
-588 EVHGSDQ
+588 

>member
-1 MSTTTD
+1 MPTTTD

-126 WLQGND
+126 WLQGNN
-132 GQVIH
+132 GNVIH

-166 LEAFMKGENEE
+166 LEAFMKGENEVE
-177 VKIDY
+177 IDY
-182 NKVKIDYGTLADAV
+182 DKLADAV

-220 VEKPEEPQKE
+220 AETTEEPVEEPQE
-230 EKPEEQPADDSDSAE
+230 DEEEQSADDSADS
-245 KDAKPAEKP
+245 DEKP
-254 AEKVEKRSEPHASIV
+254 AEKVEKRSEPHAAIV
-269 TTDEKMKEGTEMRE
+269 TTENEKLKEGTEMRE

-305 RDNTTGGIGLSKGQV
+305 RDNTSGGIGLPNGQV

-397 FTRELIDD
+397 FTRELMDD

-412 ELRSRLTELRDNTED
+412 ELQSRLVELRDNTED

-432 QLTNGVTA
+432 QLTNGIMA

-454 DSKLKPYDSNAAS
+454 DSKLKPYDSNASS

-511 DTLFPSAKQGDVNI
+511 DTLFPSAKKGDVNI
-525 VVTPLQKAIIKF
+525 VVTPLQKAVIKF

-543 GQFVDTDD
+543 GQFVDTND

-557 GIYLREDVVQAN
+557 GIYMREDVVQAN
-569 KDVINWVSSKAS
+569 KDVINWVSSTTT
-581 STTTPGG
+581 STTGR
-588 EVHGSDQ
+588 

>member
-1 MSTTTD
+1 MPTTTD

-78 NLQLRADDKGL
+78 NLQLRTDDKGL

-104 YTNVA
+104 YTNVD

-132 GQVIH
+132 GNVIH

-166 LEAFMKGENEE
+166 LEAFMKGENEVE
-177 VKIDY
+177 IDY
-182 NKVKIDYGTLADAV
+182 DKLADAV

-205 EQADVETTDETDKQD
+205 EQADVETTDETDKQE
-220 VEKPEEPQKE
+220 VETTEEPVEEPQENE
-230 EKPEEQPADDSDSAE
+230 EESADVSAE
-245 KDAKPAEKP
+245 KDEKSAEKP
-254 AEKVEKRSEPHASIV
+254 VEKVEKRSEPHAAIV
-269 TTDEKMKEGTEMRE
+269 TTENEKMKEGTEMRE

-305 RDNTTGGIGLSKGQV
+305 RDNTTGGIGLSNGQV

-367 HTELQSTAN
+367 HTELQSTTN

-397 FTRELIDD
+397 FTRELMDD

-412 ELRSRLTELRDNTED
+412 ELQARLIELRDNTED

-498 GNAILGKTVTVVD
+498 GNVILGKTVTVVD
-511 DTLFPSAKQGDVNI
+511 DTLFPSAKQGDINI
-525 VVTPLQKAIIKF
+525 VVTPLQKAVIKF

-543 GQFVDTDD
+543 GQFVDTND

-557 GIYLREDVVQAN
+557 GIYMREDVVQAN
-569 KDVINWVSSKAS
+569 KNVINWVSS
-581 STTTPGG
+581 TTTTGR
-588 EVHGSDQ
+588 

>member
-1 MSTTTD
+1 
-7 VRTLTTDLTT
+7 
-17 RSSDDNGMTVE
+17 
-28 GYAMLYDQPSVPMP
+28 MLYDQPSVPMP

-104 YTNVA
+104 YTNVD

-132 GQVIH
+132 GNVIH

-166 LEAFMKGENEE
+166 LEAFMKGENEVE
-177 VKIDY
+177 IDY
-182 NKVKIDYGTLADAV
+182 DKLADAV

-220 VEKPEEPQKE
+220 AETTEEPVEEPQE
-230 EKPEEQPADDSDSAE
+230 DEEEQSADDSDEKPAE
-245 KDAKPAEKP
+245 EPAEKP
-254 AEKVEKRSEPHASIV
+254 AEKVEKRSEPHAEIV
-269 TTDEKMKEGTEMRE
+269 TTENEELKEGTEMRE

-289 SAKDQFAHFL
+289 SVKDQFAHFL

-305 RDNTTGGIGLSKGQV
+305 RDNTSGGIGLTNGQV

-397 FTRELIDD
+397 FTRELMDD

-412 ELRSRLTELRDNTED
+412 ELQSRLVELRDNTED

-432 QLTNGVTA
+432 QLTNGITA

-454 DSKLKPYDSNAAS
+454 DSKLKPYDSNESS

-511 DTLFPSAKQGDVNI
+511 DTLFPSAQQGDVNI
-525 VVTPLQKAIIKF
+525 VVAPLQKAVIKF

-543 GQFVDTDD
+543 GQFVDTND
-551 IWYKAL
+551 IWYEAL
-557 GIYLREDVVQAN
+557 GIYMREDVVQAN
-569 KDVINWVSSKAS
+569 KDVINWVSS
-581 STTTPGG
+581 TTTSTPNK
-588 EVHGSDQ
+588 

>member
-1 MSTTTD
+1 MPTTTD

-177 VKIDY
+177 VEIDY
-182 NKVKIDYGTLADAV
+182 DKLADAV

-205 EQADVETTDETDKQD
+205 EQADVETTDQTDKQD

-230 EKPEEQPADDSDSAE
+230 EKPEEQPADDSDSADDSAE
-245 KDAKPAEKP
+245 KDEEPAEKP
-254 AEKVEKRSEPHASIV
+254 AEKVEKRSEPHVSIV
-269 TTDEKMKEGTEMRE
+269 TTDVKKEGTEMRE

-299 KTGEIT
+299 KTGEVT
-305 RDNTTGGIGLSKGQV
+305 RDNTAGGIGLSNGQV

-412 ELRSRLTELRDNTED
+412 ELQARLVELRDNTED

-525 VVTPLQKAIIKF
+525 VVAPLQKAVIKF

-543 GQFVDTDD
+543 GQFVDTSD

-569 KDVINWVSSKAS
+569 KDVINWVSS
-581 STTTPGG
+581 TTPGK
-588 EVHGSDQ
+588 

>member
-132 GQVIH
+132 GNVIH

-166 LEAFMKGENEE
+166 LEAFMKGENKVE
-177 VKIDY
+177 ID
-182 NKVKIDYGTLADAV
+182 A
-196 ADKLEQRSA
+196 
-205 EQADVETTDETDKQD
+205 ETT
-220 VEKPEEPQKE
+220 EEPQE
-230 EKPEEQPADDSDSAE
+230 DEEQSADDSADS
-245 KDAKPAEKP
+245 DDKPAKKVEKP
-254 AEKVEKRSEPHASIV
+254 AEKVEKRSEPHAEIV
-269 TTDEKMKEGTEMRE
+269 TTENEELKEGTEMRE

-299 KTGEIT
+299 KTGEVT
-305 RDNTTGGIGLSKGQV
+305 RDNTSGGIGLPNGQV

-397 FTRELIDD
+397 FTRELMDD

-412 ELRSRLTELRDNTED
+412 ELQSRLVELRDNTED

-432 QLTNGVTA
+432 QLTNGITA

-475 AQLDQMKDSEGRP
+475 AQLDQMKDTEGRP

-511 DTLFPSAKQGDVNI
+511 DTLFPSAKQGDINI
-525 VVTPLQKAIIKF
+525 VVTPLQKAVIKF

-543 GQFVDTDD
+543 GQFLDTSD

-569 KDVINWVSSKAS
+569 KNVINWVSS
-581 STTTPGG
+581 TTTTS
-588 EVHGSDQ
+588 H

>member
-1 MSTTTD
+1 MPTTTD

-166 LEAFMKGENEE
+166 LEAFMKGENEVE
-177 VKIDY
+177 IDY
-182 NKVKIDYGTLADAV
+182 DKLADAV

-205 EQADVETTDETDKQD
+205 EQADVETTDEADKQDQD

-230 EKPEEQPADDSDSAE
+230 EKPEEQLADDSDSAE
-245 KDAKPAEKP
+245 KDEKP

-269 TTDEKMKEGTEMRE
+269 TTDKKMKEDTEMRE
-283 LHGANE
+283 LHGVNE

-299 KTGEIT
+299 KTGEVT
-305 RDNTTGGIGLSKGQV
+305 RDNTTGGIGLSNGQV

-376 STSPEIKEILWN
+376 STSPEITEILWN

-397 FTRELIDD
+397 FTRELMDD

-412 ELRSRLTELRDNTED
+412 ELQSRLIELRDNTED
-427 DLIVT
+427 NLIVT
-432 QLTNGVTA
+432 QLTSGVTA
-440 VKPTNLI
+440 VKPTNLV

-498 GNAILGKTVTVVD
+498 GNMILGKTVTVVD
-511 DTLFPSAKQGDVNI
+511 DTLFPNAKQGDVNI
-525 VVTPLQKAIIKF
+525 VVTPLQKAVIKF
-537 KSNEIT
+537 KANEIT
-543 GQFVDTDD
+543 GQFLDTSD

-569 KDVINWVSSKAS
+569 KNVINWVSS
-581 STTTPGG
+581 TTTTS
-588 EVHGSDQ
+588 H

>member
-1 MSTTTD
+1 MPTTTD

-132 GQVIH
+132 GKVIH

-166 LEAFMKGENEE
+166 LEAFMKGENEVE
-177 VKIDY
+177 IDY
-182 NKVKIDYGTLADAV
+182 DKLADAV

-220 VEKPEEPQKE
+220 AETTEEPQKE
-230 EKPEEQPADDSDSAE
+230 EKPEEQPADDSDSADDSDE
-245 KDAKPAEKP
+245 KPAEKP
-254 AEKVEKRSEPHASIV
+254 AEKVEKRSEPHAEIV
-269 TTDEKMKEGTEMRE
+269 TTENEKMKEGTEMRE

-305 RDNTTGGIGLSKGQV
+305 RDNTTGGIGLSNGQV

-397 FTRELIDD
+397 FTRELMDD

-412 ELRSRLTELRDNTED
+412 ELQARLIELRDNTED

-432 QLTNGVTA
+432 QLTNGITA

-454 DSKLKPYDSNAAS
+454 DSKMKPYDSNASS

-525 VVTPLQKAIIKF
+525 VVAPLQKAVIKF

-569 KDVINWVSSKAS
+569 KDVINWVSSTTAS
-581 STTTPGG
+581 TSGK
-588 EVHGSDQ
+588 

>member
-1 MSTTTD
+1 MPTTTD

-65 HDLNSVLARSDAE
+65 HDLNSVLARSDAD

-166 LEAFMKGENEE
+166 LEAFMKGENEVE
-177 VKIDY
+177 IDY
-182 NKVKIDYGTLADAV
+182 DKLADAV

-220 VEKPEEPQKE
+220 AETTEEPQKE
-230 EKPEEQPADDSDSAE
+230 EKPEEKPADDSDSADSDE
-245 KDAKPAEKP
+245 KPVEKP
-254 AEKVEKRSEPHASIV
+254 AEKVEKRSEPHAKIV

-299 KTGEIT
+299 KTGEVT
-305 RDNTTGGIGLSKGQV
+305 RDNTSGGIGLSNGQV

-397 FTRELIDD
+397 FTRELMDD

-412 ELRSRLTELRDNTED
+412 ELQSRLIELRDNTED

-432 QLTNGVTA
+432 QLTNGITA

-454 DSKLKPYDSNAAS
+454 DSKLKPYDSNASS

-525 VVTPLQKAIIKF
+525 VVAPLQKAVIKF

-569 KDVINWVSSKAS
+569 KDVINWVSS
-581 STTTPGG
+581 TTPGK
-588 EVHGSDQ
+588 

>member
-1 MSTTTD
+1 MPTTTD
-7 VRTLTTDLTT
+7 VRTLTTNLTT

-166 LEAFMKGENEE
+166 LEAFMKGDNEVE
-177 VKIDY
+177 IDY
-182 NKVKIDYGTLADAV
+182 DKLADAV

-205 EQADVETTDETDKQD
+205 EQADVETTDEADKQDQD

-245 KDAKPAEKP
+245 KDEKP

-269 TTDEKMKEGTEMRE
+269 TTDKKMKEGTEMRE
-283 LHGANE
+283 LHGVNE

-299 KTGEIT
+299 KTGEVT
-305 RDNTTGGIGLSKGQV
+305 RDNTTGGIGLSNGQV

-376 STSPEIKEILWN
+376 STSPEITEILWN

-397 FTRELIDD
+397 FTRELMDD

-412 ELRSRLTELRDNTED
+412 ELQARLIELRDNTED
-427 DLIVT
+427 NLIVT
-432 QLTNGVTA
+432 QLTSGVTA
-440 VKPTNLI
+440 VKPTNLV

-488 LVQPNVTLGT
+488 LVQPDVTLGT
-498 GNAILGKTVTVVD
+498 GNMILGKTVTVVD
-511 DTLFPSAKQGDVNI
+511 DTLFPNAKQGDVNI
-525 VVTPLQKAIIKF
+525 VVTPLQKAVIKF
-537 KSNEIT
+537 KANEIT
-543 GQFVDTDD
+543 GQFLDTSD

-569 KDVINWVSSKAS
+569 KNVINWVSS
-581 STTTPGG
+581 TTTT
-588 EVHGSDQ
+588 SR

>member
-1 MSTTTD
+1 MPTTTD

-104 YTNVA
+104 YINVA

-151 PIPAYTETSVDVQRS
+151 PIPAYTKTSVDVQRS
-166 LEAFMKGENEE
+166 LEAFMKGENEVE
-177 VKIDY
+177 IDY
-182 NKVKIDYGTLADAV
+182 DKLADAV
-196 ADKLEQRSA
+196 ADKLEKRSA

-220 VEKPEEPQKE
+220 VEKPEELQKE
-230 EKPEEQPADDSDSAE
+230 EKPADDSDSADDSAE
-245 KDAKPAEKP
+245 KDEEP
-254 AEKVEKRSEPHASIV
+254 AEKVEKRSEPHALIV
-269 TTDEKMKEGTEMRE
+269 TTDEKTKEGTEMRE

-305 RDNTTGGIGLSKGQV
+305 RDNTTGGIGLSNGQV

-367 HTELQSTAN
+367 HTELQSTTN
-376 STSPEIKEILWN
+376 STSPEITEILWN

-397 FTRELIDD
+397 FTRELLDD

-412 ELRSRLTELRDNTED
+412 ELQSRLIELRDNTED

-432 QLTNGVTA
+432 KLTAGVTA

-475 AQLDQMKDSEGRP
+475 AQLDQMKDTEGRP

-525 VVTPLQKAIIKF
+525 VVAPLQKAVIKF

-543 GQFVDTDD
+543 GQFVDTND

-557 GIYLREDVVQAN
+557 GIYMREDVVQAN
-569 KDVINWVSSKAS
+569 KDVINWVSS
-581 STTTPGG
+581 TTPGK
-588 EVHGSDQ
+588 

>member
-1 MSTTTD
+1 MPTTTD

-104 YTNVA
+104 YTNVD

-132 GQVIH
+132 GNVIH

-166 LEAFMKGENEE
+166 LEAFMKGENEVE
-177 VKIDY
+177 IDY
-182 NKVKIDYGTLADAV
+182 DKLADAV

-205 EQADVETTDETDKQD
+205 EQTDVETTDEADKQD
-220 VEKPEEPQKE
+220 AETTEEPVEEPQEDEEEQSADDSADSDDKPAKKVEKP
-230 EKPEEQPADDSDSAE
+230 AE
-245 KDAKPAEKP
+245 KAEKP
-254 AEKVEKRSEPHASIV
+254 AEKVEKRSEPHAAIV
-269 TTDEKMKEGTEMRE
+269 TTENEELKEGTEMRE

-305 RDNTTGGIGLSKGQV
+305 RDNTSGGIGLTNGQV

-397 FTRELIDD
+397 FTRELMDD

-412 ELRSRLTELRDNTED
+412 ELQSRLVELRDNTED

-440 VKPTNLI
+440 IKPTNLI

-454 DSKLKPYDSNAAS
+454 DSKLKPYDSNASS

-498 GNAILGKTVTVVD
+498 GNAILGKAVTVVD
-511 DTLFPSAKQGDVNI
+511 DTLFPNAQQGDVNI
-525 VVTPLQKAIIKF
+525 VVAPLQKAVIKF

-543 GQFVDTDD
+543 GQFVDTND

-557 GIYLREDVVQAN
+557 GIYMREDVVQAN
-569 KDVINWVSSKAS
+569 KDVINWVSS
-581 STTTPGG
+581 TTTSTPGK
-588 EVHGSDQ
+588 

>member
-1 MSTTTD
+1 MPTTTD

-166 LEAFMKGENEE
+166 LEAFMKGENEVE
-177 VKIDY
+177 IDY
-182 NKVKIDYGTLADAV
+182 DKLADAV

-205 EQADVETTDETDKQD
+205 EQADVETTDEADKQDQD

-230 EKPEEQPADDSDSAE
+230 EKPEEQLADDSDSAE
-245 KDAKPAEKP
+245 KDEKP

-269 TTDEKMKEGTEMRE
+269 TTDKKMKEGTEMRE
-283 LHGANE
+283 LHGVNE

-299 KTGEIT
+299 KTGEVT
-305 RDNTTGGIGLSKGQV
+305 RDNTTGGIGLSNGQV

-367 HTELQSTAN
+367 HTELQSTTN
-376 STSPEIKEILWN
+376 STSPEITEILWN

-397 FTRELIDD
+397 FTRELLDD

-412 ELRSRLTELRDNTED
+412 ELQARLIELRDNTED

-475 AQLDQMKDSEGRP
+475 AQLDQMKDTEGRP

-525 VVTPLQKAIIKF
+525 VVAPLQKAVIKF

-543 GQFVDTDD
+543 GQFVDTND

-557 GIYLREDVVQAN
+557 GIYMREDVVQAN
-569 KDVINWVSSKAS
+569 KNVINWVSS
-581 STTTPGG
+581 TTTTGR
-588 EVHGSDQ
+588 

>member
-1 MSTTTD
+1 
-7 VRTLTTDLTT
+7 
-17 RSSDDNGMTVE
+17 
-28 GYAMLYDQPSVPMP
+28 MLYDQPSVPMP

-104 YTNVA
+104 YTNVD

-132 GQVIH
+132 GNVIH

-166 LEAFMKGENEE
+166 LEAFMKGENEVE
-177 VKIDY
+177 IDY
-182 NKVKIDYGTLADAV
+182 DKLADAV

-220 VEKPEEPQKE
+220 AETTEEPVEEPQE
-230 EKPEEQPADDSDSAE
+230 DEEEQSADDSADS
-245 KDAKPAEKP
+245 DEKP
-254 AEKVEKRSEPHASIV
+254 AEKVEKRSEPHAEIV
-269 TTDEKMKEGTEMRE
+269 TTENEELKEGTEMRE

-289 SAKDQFAHFL
+289 SVKDQFAHFL

-305 RDNTTGGIGLSKGQV
+305 RDNTSGGIGLTNGQV

-397 FTRELIDD
+397 FTRELMDD

-412 ELRSRLTELRDNTED
+412 ELQSRLVELRDNTED

-432 QLTNGVTA
+432 QLTNGITA

-454 DSKLKPYDSNAAS
+454 DSKLKPYDSNASS

-511 DTLFPSAKQGDVNI
+511 DTLFPNAKQGDVNI
-525 VVTPLQKAIIKF
+525 VVAPLQTAVIKF

-543 GQFVDTDD
+543 GQFVDTND
-551 IWYKAL
+551 IWYEAL
-557 GIYLREDVVQAN
+557 GIYMREDVVQAN
-569 KDVINWVSSKAS
+569 KDVINWVSS
-581 STTTPGG
+581 TTTSTPGK
-588 EVHGSDQ
+588 

>member
-1 MSTTTD
+1 MPTTTD
-7 VRTLTTDLTT
+7 VRTLTTDLMT
-17 RSSDDNGMTVE
+17 RSSDDNGMMVE

-166 LEAFMKGENEE
+166 LEAFMKGENEVE
-177 VKIDY
+177 IDY
-182 NKVKIDYGTLADAV
+182 DKLADAV
-196 ADKLEQRSA
+196 ADKLEKRSA
-205 EQADVETTDETDKQD
+205 EQADVKTTDETDKQD

-230 EKPEEQPADDSDSAE
+230 EKPEEPPADDSDSAE
-245 KDAKPAEKP
+245 ENEKP

-269 TTDEKMKEGTEMRE
+269 TTDKKMKEGTEMRE

-305 RDNTTGGIGLSKGQV
+305 RDNTTGGIGLSNGQV

-376 STSPEIKEILWN
+376 STSPEINEILWN

-412 ELRSRLTELRDNTED
+412 ELQSRLIELRDNTED

-432 QLTNGVTA
+432 KLTDGVTA

-525 VVTPLQKAIIKF
+525 VVAPLQKAVIKF

-543 GQFVDTDD
+543 GQFVDTND

-557 GIYLREDVVQAN
+557 GIYMREDVVQAN
-569 KDVINWVSSKAS
+569 KDVINWVSS
-581 STTTPGG
+581 TTTSG
-588 EVHGSDQ
+588 H